1 MGCAP
6 GIRELR
12 QAVCRAAALFDPALM
27 DRSTAVETV
36 SEWSAIVNAAQA
48 ACDMASA
55 RVVEC
60 GTPVGSPNAED
71 DLANRMGTSK
81 TKASERA
88 RHGKRLREQEKTRD
102 AATSGAL
109 SGDQATLISDAVDA
123 NPDAEQGLLDT
134 AAHKSHA
141 ELKDECARTKAAAD
155 KNPDATEARIH
166 AKRCVRRYTDAEG
179 AAHLRAVGTK
189 RDMAKLDAAI
199 SREVDTI
206 FNAKRAAGER
216 EPYDAYL
223 FDALITLADGVAGD
237 GTSSIRH
244 LGVLRV
250 DWEALVR
257 GRVVGDETCEIA
269 GLGPVPVRTAR
280 DMLGES
286 ILKLVVTKGVDV
298 VNVVHLGRGPTAAQK
313 IALVWSRPRCTNQ
326 ACGRMFHLEIDHRDA
341 WANCHET
348 VLDNLDPLCTHD
360 HDLKTHHGWALVN
373 GKGPRAFVPPDHPD
387 HPKRAGPKEQA
398 P

>member
-1 MGCAP
+1 MGCTP
-6 GIRELR
+6 GIAEVEEI
-12 QAVCRAAALFDPALM
+12 VCTAAAAFDPALLQR
-27 DRSTAVETV
+27 DVAADAV
-36 SEWSAIVNAAQA
+36 SRWSRIVNAAQA

-55 RVVEC
+55 RVSEC
-60 GTPVGSPNAED
+60 GAPAGSASVED
-71 DLANRMGTSK
+71 ELARRMGTSK
-81 TKASERA
+81 KKASERA
-88 RHGKRLREQEKTRD
+88 KNGKRLRTHERTRD
-102 AATSGAL
+102 AATSGQL
-109 SGDQATLISDAVDA
+109 SGDQAALISDAVDA
-123 NPDAEQGLLDT
+123 NPDSEQGLLDT
-134 AAHKSHA
+134 AATRSHA
-141 ELKDECARTKAAAD
+141 ELKDECARKKAAAD
-155 KNPDATEARIH
+155 PNPDVTEARIH

-179 AAHLRAVGTK
+179 AAHLHAVGTK

-206 FNAKRAAGER
+206 FTAKRADGER
-216 EPYDAYL
+216 DPYDAYL
-223 FDALITLADGVAGD
+223 FDALITLADGVSTES
-237 GTSSIRH
+237 TSSIRH

-257 GRVVGDETCEIA
+257 GRAVGDETCEIA

-286 ILKLVVTKGVDV
+286 ILKLVITKGVDV

-326 ACGRMFHLEIDHRDA
+326 ACGRMFHLEIDHRDE

-373 GKGPRAFVPPDHPD
+373 GKGPRAFVPPNHPD
-387 HPKRAGPKEQA
+387 HPKHTRRRE
-398 P
+398 

>member
-6 GIRELR
+6 GIAEVEET
-12 QAVCRAAALFDPALM
+12 VCAAAGAFDPALL
-27 DRSTAVETV
+27 DRAGAQEAV
-36 SEWSAIVNAAQA
+36 SRWSRMVNAAQA

-55 RVVEC
+55 RVAEC
-60 GTPVGSPNAED
+60 GPAPGSLSADD
-71 DLANRMGTSK
+71 DLAKRMGTSK
-81 TKASERA
+81 KKAAERA
-88 RHGKRLREQEKTRD
+88 KNGKLLRKHERTRD

-109 SGDQATLISDAVDA
+109 SGDQASLISDAVDA

-134 AAHKSHA
+134 AATRSHA
-141 ELKDECARTKAAAD
+141 ELKDECARKKAAAD
-155 KNPDATEARIH
+155 PNPDVTEARIH

-179 AAHLRAVGTK
+179 AAHLHAVGTK
-189 RDMAKLDAAI
+189 RDMAKLDAALA
-199 SREVDTI
+199 REVDTI
-206 FNAKRAAGER
+206 FNAKRADGER

-223 FDALITLADGVAGD
+223 FDALIALADRVSTES
-237 GTSSIRH
+237 TSSIRH

-269 GLGPVPVRTAR
+269 GLGPIPVSTAR

-286 ILKLVVTKGVDV
+286 ILKLVITKGVDV

-313 IALVWSRPRCTNQ
+313 IALVWSQPRCTNQ
-326 ACGRMFHLEIDHRDA
+326 ACGRMFHLETDHRDA
-341 WANCHET
+341 WANCHQT
-348 VLDNLDPLCTHD
+348 VLENLDPLCTHD

-387 HPKRAGPKEQA
+387 HPKNKRRRE
-398 P
+398 